1 MLTVPVFERSII
13 AVKNTNQQKRFW
25 GQSMA
30 PPSQRARFAFILVI
44 AATVAACGG
53 GGGGSGSSGKLRVQI
68 VNVSPDS
75 PTLDFTLDGV
85 RFTSLDFKEST
96 ARSQVDADAGVLVIT
111 ADTPDGVDISFGPTP
126 LGLNRDL
133 KTTIVA
139 LGGYVNLSAVKIE
152 VPDTPVPSGK
162 GRVQLLHGAPVG
174 PAVDIYI
181 TIPGAPITGS
191 TPVARL
197 DFGQFGASVDLDA
210 DLLQIQ
216 ITERNQTTVL
226 FDSGPFSLT
235 NGDDLLIVVIDNT
248 TTGPSPVSLL
258 VQDDAGGSEI
268 LDDATG
274 AEFRAVH
281 ASPVTGALDLRITPS
296 FGLPETV
303 FTNLVRGD
311 VTDFE
316 LRDPDLYD
324 VDFLFAGTFISAVDE
339 DVDMVEGVQYT
350 LYAANLPGNLDFF
363 VTDDERRGIATEA
376 RLQIVHL
383 APTLPNPGNVGPID
397 VYVVPS
403 GDSILLADPHL
414 EDLVYEDIR
423 TDYRGFAAD
432 RYDLVLTA
440 ANSKIESGPRQTFD
454 LSTGDIYSV
463 VIRED
468 ALGSP
473 EYTFMDDF

>member
-1 MLTVPVFERSII
+1 MFFPPNPFRS
-13 AVKNTNQQKRFW
+13 
-25 GQSMA
+25 
-30 PPSQRARFAFILVI
+30 AFLFVI
-44 AATVAACGG
+44 AATIAACGG
-53 GGGGSGSSGKLRVQI
+53 GGGGGGDSSGTLRVQS
-68 VNVSPDS
+68 VNVSPDA
-75 PTLDFTLDGV
+75 PTLNFTLDGV
-85 RFTSLDFKEST
+85 RLTSLDFKEST
-96 ARSQVDADAGVLVIT
+96 ARTTVDADAGVLLIT
-111 ADTPDGVDISFGPTP
+111 ADTPDGLDISFGPTP

-133 KTTIVA
+133 KTTLVA
-139 LGGYVNLSAVKIE
+139 LGNYVNLSAVKIE

-174 PAVDIYI
+174 PAVDIYV

-210 DLLQIQ
+210 DLLRIQ
-216 ITERNQTTVL
+216 ITERNQTTAI
-226 FDSGPFSLT
+226 FDSGSFSLT
-235 NGDDLLIVVIDNT
+235 NGDDLFFVVIDNT

-268 LDDATG
+268 LDDKTG

-296 FGLPETV
+296 VGLPETV

-311 VTDFE
+311 VTDFA

-324 VDFLFAGTFISAVDE
+324 VDFLFAGTNITAVDE

-363 VTDDERRGIATEA
+363 VTDDERREIATEA
-376 RLQIVHL
+376 RLQLVHL

-414 EDLVYEDIR
+414 EDLVYGDLR

-432 RYDLVLTA
+432 RIRSGADRGQQQDRA
-440 ANSKIESGPRQTFD
+440 GPRQTFD

-473 EYTFMDDF
+473 EYTFVDDF